1 MRILTQ
7 WLAGPIQSALE
18 NVFAVVVRGLLK
30 SVVKAML
37 GATLAI
43 FGIALL
49 AIGVIKYLTQLLQ
62 NPWIAWLVV
71 GTVLALVG
79 TAIFFSSMP
88 SRK

>member
-1 MRILTQ
+1 MRILAQ

-18 NVFAVVVRGLLK
+18 SVFAVVVRALLR
-30 SVVKAML
+30 SVVRVMF
-37 GATLAI
+37 GATLAF

-62 NPWIAWLVV
+62 NPWIPWLLV

-88 SRK
+88 GRK